1 LNIYKKTNKIKI
13 RNKNIRVEDKI
24 MDRLKRNERIAA
36 LVKILTDSP
45 NKLFSLNY
53 FARLLKAA
61 KSTISEDIVI
71 ARNVFDELGLGQI
84 ETVPGAAGGVK
95 YNSTVTPEESVDF
108 LNRISKTLSDPGRI
122 ITGGFL
128 YMADVVYNPG
138 IAHST
143 GKILAGCF
151 DKSSVQ
157 YVVTVETKGI
167 PIALMTARAMG
178 VPLVIAR
185 RDNKV
190 TEGSTVN
197 INFLS
202 GSTGRIQTMSL
213 SKRAMERGAGVLII
227 DDFMKAGG
235 TARGM
240 VDLMKEF
247 DARVAGIGV
256 MITTIRPEQK
266 LVSDYVSLL
275 YLEEVDEKR
284 GMVSLRPNTELLV

>member
-1 LNIYKKTNKIKI
+1 ME
-13 RNKNIRVEDKI
+13 RF
-24 MDRLKRNERIAA
+24 KRNERIAVM
-36 LVKILTDSP
+36 VKILSDNPS
-45 NKLFSLNY
+45 KLFSLNY
-53 FARLLKAA
+53 FVEKLNAA

-71 ARNVFDELGLGQI
+71 AKNVLEELGLGRI
-84 ETVPGAAGGVK
+84 ETVPGASGGVK
-95 YNSTVTPEESVDF
+95 YKNSVTAAESMEF
-108 LNRISKTLSDPGRI
+108 LNRIARTLSDPGRI

-128 YMADVVYNPG
+128 YMADVISDPQVAFAAGNV
-138 IAHST
+138 
-143 GKILAGCF
+143 LAGCF
-151 DKSSVQ
+151 DGEPIQ

-167 PIALMTARAMG
+167 PIALMTARAIG

-185 RDNKV
+185 RDNRV
-190 TEGSTVN
+190 TEGSAVN

-247 DARVAGIGV
+247 DARVVGIGV
-256 MITTIRPEQK
+256 MITTSKPEEK
-266 LVSDYVSLL
+266 LVSNYIPLM
-275 YLEEVDEKR
+275 YLEGVDEKT
-284 GMVSLRPNTELLV
+284 GKVSLRPNDRLPV

>member
-1 LNIYKKTNKIKI
+1 ME
-13 RNKNIRVEDKI
+13 RF
-24 MDRLKRNERIAA
+24 KRNERIAS
-36 LVKILTDSP
+36 LVKVLSDNP
-45 NKLFSLNY
+45 NRLYSLNY
-53 FARLLKAA
+53 FGELLNAA

-71 ARNVFDELGLGQI
+71 AKNALEELGLGQI

-95 YNSTVTPEESVDF
+95 YRDKATVDESMRF
-108 LNRISKTLSDPGRI
+108 LDRIAGVLSDPGRI

-128 YMADVVYNPG
+128 YMADVIYNPG
-138 IAHST
+138 IAYSV

-151 DKSSVQ
+151 DRDSIQ
-157 YVVTVETKGI
+157 YVLTVETKGI
-167 PIALMTARAMG
+167 PIAMMTARAIG
-178 VPLVIAR
+178 VPLIIAR
-185 RDNKV
+185 RDNRV

-247 DARVAGIGV
+247 DARVEGIGV
-256 MITTIRPEQK
+256 MITTTKPSEK
-266 LVSDYVSLL
+266 LVSNYIPLM
-275 YLEEVDEKR
+275 YLEGVDEKS
-284 GMVSLRPNTELLV
+284 GKVSIKPNNRLLF

>member
-1 LNIYKKTNKIKI
+1 M
-13 RNKNIRVEDKI
+13 EQF
-24 MDRLKRNERIAA
+24 KRNERIAA
-36 LVKILTDSP
+36 MVKYCPIIP
-45 NKLFSLNY
+45 INYIPKLFRRALN
-53 FARLLKAA
+53 AA

-71 ARNVFDELGLGQI
+71 AKNTLEELGLGKI

-95 YNSTVTPEESVDF
+95 YRNKATDVESREF
-108 LNRISKTLSDPGRI
+108 LSRIAGTLSDPGRI

-128 YMADVVYNPG
+128 YMADVISNPQV
-138 IAHST
+138 ACSA
-143 GKILAGCF
+143 GKVLAGCF
-151 DKSSVQ
+151 EKEPVQ

-167 PIALMTARAMG
+167 PIALMTAWAIG

-185 RDNKV
+185 RDNRV
-190 TEGSTVN
+190 TEGSAVN

-213 SKRAMERGAGVLII
+213 SKRAIERGAKVLII

-247 DARVAGIGV
+247 DARVVGIGV
-256 MITTIRPEQK
+256 MITTTKPEEK
-266 LVSDYVSLL
+266 LVSNYIPLM
-275 YLEEVDEKR
+275 YLEGVDEKEGR
-284 GMVSLRPNTELLV
+284 VSIKPNDKLPI